1 MNKKTKVKT
10 TLDKKHKD
18 KISIFENKDNSIKE
32 IEVKIEDNNKILKDF
47 EQIPY
52 KDYTQEIIYKKAEI
66 LDDNKELRKKLEM
79 IRSGLD
85 EMLYYNN
92 TMDYVLPYY
101 EQSSKQ
107 GDVKHM
113 EIVDFFNGSNIV
125 KKNQSSNNKA
135 QLLENYLKATDNKQI
150 KVGKFKKFKPKFCSN
165 LECKSEMT
173 LHLSD
178 GYLICTEC
186 GFCEEVILDSD
197 KPNYKEPVPDATAY
211 SYKRI
216 NHFNEWLAQFQAKES
231 TDIPDEIYDK
241 ILFEMKK
248 QRLLDKFITPKKM
261 RAILKKLGYNKY
273 YEHVQHIINKVSGN
287 PPPKMTREVEEKFRQ
302 MFKECQQPFTIFC
315 PKDRKNFLSYSYT
328 LHKFCQLLELND
340 FLPCFP
346 LLISQDKLKEQDR
359 IWKKICEY
367 LQWEFIPSI

>member
-1 MNKKTKVKT
+1 MSKKAKVKT

-18 KISIFENKDNSIKE
+18 KVSIFENKDKSIIDLE
-32 IEVKIEDNNKILKDF
+32 SKIEANNKILKELED
-47 EQIPY
+47 IPY
-52 KDYTQEIIYKKAEI
+52 KDYTNEIIYKKAEL
-66 LDDNKELRKKLEM
+66 LDDNKDLNKSLEM

-101 EQSSKQ
+101 EQNSRQ
-107 GDVKHM
+107 GDVTHM

-125 KKNQSSNNKA
+125 RKNQSSNNKA
-135 QLLENYLKATDNKQI
+135 QLLENYLKATDNKQV

-165 LECKSEMT
+165 TECKSEMT

-216 NHFNEWLAQFQAKES
+216 NHFNELTSWSS
-231 TDIPDEIYDK
+231 TSIP
-241 ILFEMKK
+241 IL
-248 QRLLDKFITPKKM
+248 
-261 RAILKKLGYNKY
+261 
-273 YEHVQHIINKVSGN
+273 V
-287 PPPKMTREVEEKFRQ
+287 
-302 MFKECQQPFTIFC
+302 C
-315 PKDRKNFLSYSYT
+315 
-328 LHKFCQLLELND
+328 
-340 FLPCFP
+340 
-346 LLISQDKLKEQDR
+346 
-359 IWKKICEY
+359 
-367 LQWEFIPSI
+367 